1 MGNDSVPVS
10 HNYNQVQSLKGF
22 CISFNKQILF
32 NLFIGPWH
40 TSIKFEERTST
51 SKYKYRFTNCKR
63 NRRWALIEFWN
74 VNHDKKTTFIS
85 LSDFYSELTSK
96 TSTFLKC
103 CHPVQLNIKVNT
115 SCLANICKERT
126 KTFVEKKKNWQE
138 VIHVVLLCFV
148 LHMQEQSNAF
158 IKFYIKME
166 VIDVHSTITCLEK
179 DIRLLI

>member
-51 SKYKYRFTNCKR
+51 SKYKYRFTNCKL

-126 KTFVEKKKNWQE
+126 KTFVEKKKTIDRRSYMLFCMQITHARTE
-138 VIHVVLLCFV
+138 QCF
-148 LHMQEQSNAF
+148 
-158 IKFYIKME
+158 Y
-166 VIDVHSTITCLEK
+166 
-179 DIRLLI
+179 

>member
-32 NLFIGPWH
+32 YLFIGPWH

-51 SKYKYRFTNCKR
+51 SKYKYRFTNCKL

-126 KTFVEKKKNWQE
+126 KTFVEKKKQLTGG
-138 VIHVVLLCFV
+138 HTCCFV
-148 LHMQEQSNAF
+148 CKLHMQEQSNAF

>member
-1 MGNDSVPVS
+1 MLQTNRNLMFIDPNIKLVS
-10 HNYNQVQSLKGF
+10 SWEIIASLCLLGF
-22 CISFNKQILF
+22 CNSFNKQILF

-51 SKYKYRFTNCKR
+51 SKYKYRFTNCKL

-126 KTFVEKKKNWQE
+126 KTFVEKKNWQE
-138 VIHVVLLCFV
+138 VIHVVLYANYTCKNRAML
-148 LHMQEQSNAF
+148 LLN
-158 IKFYIKME
+158 
-166 VIDVHSTITCLEK
+166 ST
-179 DIRLLI
+179 